1 MAVAANGAR
10 DPEESAIFEKLLQV
24 STDSAWAV
32 CSSLGYPNSFVEGLT
47 AVQPDRKMVGRAIT
61 LRYVPIRPDLRDQ
74 EQAKGSALNKRSVE
88 LSGPGDILV
97 VDSGGETG
105 AGFIGD
111 VILTR
116 FIVRGGAGLVVD
128 GAIRDLHYLRTVGL
142 PIYIR
147 GAHAAGSSRRIIG
160 IGLNE
165 VVRCG
170 GVAVVPGD
178 ILLGDAQGVLVIP
191 RAIARDVADRAYA
204 TEHKENFLRS
214 VLQKGVR
221 TIDEV
226 YPPSEEVLREYEE
239 YQKRE
244 AGNEKR

>member
-1 MAVAANGAR
+1 MPPTGAR
-10 DPEESAIFEKLLQV
+10 DPEEREIFEKLLQV

-32 CSSLGYPNSFVEGLT
+32 CSNLGYPNSFIEGLA

-61 LRYVPIRPDLRDQ
+61 LRYVPIRPDVRDQ
-74 EQAKGSALNKRSVE
+74 QLAMDGPINKRAVE

-111 VILTR
+111 VIATR
-116 FIVRGGAGLVVD
+116 FMVRGGAGLVVD
-128 GAIRDLHYLRTVGL
+128 GAIRDLHYLRTVDL

-147 GAHAAGSSRRIIG
+147 GAHAAGSGRRIIG
-160 IGLNE
+160 VGLNE
-165 VVRCG
+165 IVRCG

-178 ILLGDAQGVLVIP
+178 LLLGDAQGVLVIP
-191 RAIARDVADRAYA
+191 RAIAREVAERAYA
-204 TEHKENFLRS
+204 TEHKENFLRAT
-214 VLQKGVR
+214 LQKGVR
-221 TIDEV
+221 TIDEC

-239 YQKRE
+239 YRKQ
-244 AGNEKR
+244 NPL

>member
-1 MAVAANGAR
+1 MAETGAR
-10 DPEESAIFEKLLQV
+10 DPEEHEIFEKLLQV

-47 AVQPDRKMVGRAIT
+47 ATQPDRKMVGRAIT

-74 EQAKGSALNKRSVE
+74 QLALGSALNKRAVE
-88 LSGPGDILV
+88 LSGPSDVLV

-105 AGFIGD
+105 AGFVGD
-111 VILTR
+111 VITTR

-142 PIYIR
+142 PIYLR
-147 GAHAAGSSRRIIG
+147 GAHAAGSGRRIIG
-160 IGLNE
+160 VGLNE

-178 ILLGDAQGVLVIP
+178 VLLGDAQGVLVIP
-191 RAIARDVADRAYA
+191 RAIARDVADRACA
-204 TEHKENFLRS
+204 TEHKENFLRAT
-214 VLQKGVR
+214 LQQGVR

-226 YPPSEEVLREYEE
+226 YPPSDEVLREYEE
-239 YQKRE
+239 FRKQ
-244 AGNEKR
+244 NPL

>member
-1 MAVAANGAR
+1 M
-10 DPEESAIFEKLLQV
+10 

-32 CSSLGYPNSFVEGLT
+32 CASLGYPASFMSGLT
-47 AVQPDRKMVGRAIT
+47 AVQPDRKLVGRAVT
-61 LRYVPIRPDLRDQ
+61 LRYVPVRPDLRDQ
-74 EQAKGSALNKRSVE
+74 ERAAGPPLNKRAVE
-88 LSGPGDILV
+88 LAGPDDVLVGDA
-97 VDSGGETG
+97 GGETG

-142 PIYIR
+142 PIYLR
-147 GAHAAGSSRRIIG
+147 GAHAAASQRRIIG
-160 IGLNE
+160 VGLNE
-165 VVRCG
+165 VIRCA

-191 RAIARDVADRAYA
+191 RAIAAEVADRATA
-204 TEHKENFLRS
+204 LEHKENFLRAT
-214 VLQKGVR
+214 LQAGTR

-226 YPPSEEVLREYEE
+226 YLPNDDVLREYEE
-239 YQKRE
+239 HRQRQE
-244 AGNEKR
+244 RPGR

>member
-1 MAVAANGAR
+1 MAANGAR
-10 DPEESAIFEKLLQV
+10 DPEESAIFDMLLGV

-32 CSSLGYPNSFVEGLT
+32 CSALGYPDSFIEGLT

-61 LRYVPIRPDLRDQ
+61 LRYVPIRPDLREQ
-74 EQAKGSALNKRSVE
+74 EQKRGSSLNKRAVE

-116 FIVRGGAGLVVD
+116 FIVRGGAGIIVD
-128 GAIRDLHYLRTVGL
+128 GAIRDLHYLRTTGL
-142 PIYIR
+142 PMYIR
-147 GAHAAGSSRRIIG
+147 GAHAAGSGRRIVG

-191 RAIARDVADRAYA
+191 RAIARDVAERAA
-204 TEHKENFLRS
+204 AIEHREGFLRA
-214 VLQKGVR
+214 VLQQGVR

-226 YPPSEEVLREYEE
+226 YPPSDEVLREYEE
-239 YQKRE
+239 FRKRE
-244 AGNEKR
+244 K

>member
-1 MAVAANGAR
+1 MTGAR
-10 DPEESAIFEKLLQV
+10 DPEEGAIFEKLLQV

-32 CSSLGYPNSFVEGLT
+32 CSSMGYPNSFIEGLT
-47 AVQPDRKMVGRAIT
+47 AIQPDRKMVGRAIT
-61 LRYVPIRPDLRDQ
+61 LRYVPIRPDLRAQ
-74 EQAKGSALNKRSVE
+74 EQAKGSALNKRAVE

-142 PIYIR
+142 PLYIR
-147 GAHAAGSSRRIIG
+147 GAHAAGSGRRIIG

-178 ILLGDAQGVLVIP
+178 ILLGDAQGVLAIP
-191 RAIARDVADRAYA
+191 REIAREVADRAYA
-204 TEHKENFLRS
+204 TEHKENFLRAT
-214 VLQKGVR
+214 LQKGIR

-226 YPPSEEVLREYEE
+226 YPPSDEVLREYEE
-239 YQKRE
+239 FKRH
-244 AGNEKR
+244 G

>member
-1 MAVAANGAR
+1 MAATGAR
-10 DPEESAIFEKLLQV
+10 DPAESAIFEQLLQV

-47 AVQPDRKMVGRAIT
+47 AVQPGQKMVGRAIT
-61 LRYVPIRPDLRDQ
+61 LRYVPIRPDLR
-74 EQAKGSALNKRSVE
+74 EQQQALGSALNKRAVE
-88 LSGPGDILV
+88 LSGPGDVLV

-105 AGFIGD
+105 AGFVGD
-111 VILTR
+111 VITTR

-147 GAHAAGSSRRIIG
+147 GAHAAGSGRRIIG

-165 VVRCG
+165 VVRIG

-191 RAIARDVADRAYA
+191 RAIAGEVAERAAA
-204 TEHKENFLRS
+204 TEHKENFLRAT
-214 VLQKGVR
+214 LEKGVR

-226 YPPSEEVLREYEE
+226 YPPNEDVLREYDE
-239 YQKRE
+239 YRRG
-244 AGNEKR
+244 ANPC